1 MLFPIAIHKDEGSV
15 YGVTVPD
22 VPGCHSWGDTVME
35 AIENTKEA
43 ILGHIETLLELGE
56 EPSLTQTPIEELQ
69 ADTDY
74 AGAMWAY
81 VDVDLAKMSAKPER
95 FNVSWP
101 SFVLSQVD
109 RYVERHHDTRSGFLA
124 RAALELINKE
134 KQAETA

>member
-43 ILGHIETLLELGE
+43 VIGHIETLLELGE
-56 EPSLTQTPIEELQ
+56 EPSITQTPIEELQ
-69 ADTDY
+69 AIPDY
-74 AGAMWAY
+74 AGALWAY
-81 VDVDLAKMSAKPER
+81 VDVDLTKMSTKAER

-101 SFVLSQVD
+101 SFVLAQVD

-134 KQAETA
+134 KQTEAA